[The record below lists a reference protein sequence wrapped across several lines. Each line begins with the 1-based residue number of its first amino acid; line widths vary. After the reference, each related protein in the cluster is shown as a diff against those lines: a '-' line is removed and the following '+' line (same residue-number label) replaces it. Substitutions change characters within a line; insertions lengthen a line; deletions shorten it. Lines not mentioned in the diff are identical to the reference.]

1 MDTLF
6 DKEKTN
12 YRRQALL
19 IAMVAM
25 VVTYIMWN
33 IPQLELVMYPL
44 RLFVTYVH
52 EAGHATM
59 ALLTGGSIHEFVV
72 SSDGSGH
79 VVSAGGARWLI
90 SPAGYIGAAL
100 FGSFLFYVVN
110 RLPRHANN
118 IAYLLGIGMIIF
130 TLVFILPSSFQN
142 PLALLIGISFGVF
155 LLVVGGK
162 VPQML
167 TLLVLNVL
175 SIITALNAVFDV
187 FILMR
192 VIDMGVEQNDAAN
205 FARDVTPFVPA
216 SLVALTWAAIALL
229 LFATAFYY
237 GAWKPLHSEINDTYN
252 SIVKR

>member
-6 DKEKTN
+6 EQEKTN

-19 IAMVAM
+19 IALVAM

-52 EAGHATM
+52 EAGHAVM

-79 VVSAGGARWLI
+79 VVSSGGARWLI
-90 SPAGYIGAAL
+90 SPAGYLGAAL

-110 RLPRHANN
+110 RFPRYANN
-118 IAYLLGIGMIIF
+118 IAYMLGIGMIVF
-130 TLVFILPSSFQN
+130 TLVFILPNSIQ
-142 PLALLIGISFGVF
+142 PLALLIGITFGVA

-167 TLLVLNVL
+167 SLLVLNVL

-192 VIDMGVEQNDAAN
+192 VIDMGVEQNDAAS

-216 SLVALTWAAIALL
+216 SLIALTWAAIALL

-237 GAWKPLHSEINDTYN
+237 GAWKPLHSEINDTYH